1 MLDENKTAQLSI
13 DALNTKTQAIQSDM
27 IVLSGKGDLATI
39 LNTLTQDLPANAE
52 FVSIVSTATDINL
65 VGLAGS
71 REAVIQYV
79 QTLSASGTFSQ
90 VRLAVLES
98 GNNPDPAAFNI
109 NFTVVLKR

>member
-1 MLDENKTAQLSI
+1 MVS
-13 DALNTKTQAIQSDM
+13 SRRR
-27 IVLSGKGDLATI
+27 SDLATI
-39 LNTLTQDLPANAE
+39 LNILTQDLPANAE

-65 VGLAGS
+65 LGLAGS

-79 QTLSASGTFSQ
+79 QTLSGSETFSQ